1 MYRQCLSIAVVCS
14 FLAGCSGGAGTAPT
28 AKVEGT
34 VTYKGQPLAT
44 GTIVFYPANGRSA
57 SGEIKAGQIGPMTT
71 FRDGD
76 GVPLGANKITIEA
89 YDKPVADMNTK
100 RTLITPKKYGS
111 LTTTDLTAD
120 IKAGTNKV
128 TFELKD

>member
-1 MYRQCLSIAVVCS
+1 MVRQCLSLALICAVLVGCGS
-14 FLAGCSGGAGTAPT
+14 SAGLAPT

-44 GTIVFYPANGRSA
+44 GNIVFYPANGRSG
-57 SGEIKAGQIGPMTT
+57 SGEIKDGKIGSMTT
-71 FRDGD
+71 FEPGD
-76 GVPLGANKITIEA
+76 GVPLGANKVTIQA
-89 YDKPVADMNTK
+89 FDKPVVDMNTK
-100 RTLITPKKYGS
+100 RTSVIPTKYGDANTS
-111 LTTTDLTAD
+111 DLKAD